1 MENAAHPVKNTKR
14 AIKDFLDSIYTFR
27 SALFPTKKVLLSFLF
42 HNIFSDASVINLN
55 EAHPHQNLTVQ
66 QFRKFIEYFLEYG
79 YSFIS
84 SDDIAKDNIVNQKNI
99 LVTFDDGYF
108 SNLQVLPILNEYNIP
123 AVIFVTANNIKES
136 KLFWWDVL
144 YRERSMRG
152 TPEKKIFLEMQR
164 LQRMQREESESYL
177 IKEFGKRVFTQTSDL
192 NRPLSISELR
202 NLSQNKLITIGNH
215 TCDHVNLPLCSDCEI
230 KFQIENAQTI
240 IAQITGI
247 KPNIIS
253 YPYGCYNEK
262 ATQIARRVGLSLG
275 FTVEQRWDF
284 LPLNPKK
291 QDVMKLGRFCFDG
304 GPVFSVDFDV
314 FRPEIAAYYQICS
327 LKKRINS
334 AFSYLPN

>member
-1 MENAAHPVKNTKR
+1 MVKNFLERTV
-14 AIKDFLDSIYTFR
+14 KDFLDSIYTFR

-42 HNIFSDASVINLN
+42 HNIFSDASAINLK

-84 SDDIAKDNIVNQKNI
+84 PDDIAKDNIVNQKNI

-123 AVIFVTANNIKES
+123 AVIFVTANNIKEN

-152 TPEKKIFLEMQR
+152 IPEKKIFLEMQK
-164 LQRMQREESESYL
+164 LQWKRKEEIERYL
-177 IKEFGKRVFTQTSDL
+177 IKEFGKRVFTQTNDL

-202 NLSQNKLITIGNH
+202 NLSQNELITIGNH
-215 TCDHVNLPLCSDCEI
+215 TCDHVHLPLYSNHEI

-240 IAQITGI
+240 IADITGS

-253 YPYGCYNEK
+253 YPHGDYNETVIEISK
-262 ATQIARRVGLSLG
+262 NAGLTLG
-275 FTVEQRWDF
+275 FTIEQRWDF

-291 QDVMKLGRFCFDG
+291 QDVMKLGRFCFNG

-314 FRPEIAAYYQICS
+314 FRPEIAAYYKMRS
-327 LKKRINS
+327 LKRRINS